1 MLLKVNRYTAYFM
14 NRQIVSLSYVAFA
27 VLVIT
32 IIAFVDLMLTLYPG
46 LRERINMS

>member
-1 MLLKVNRYTAYFM
+1 MGTLISYEAYFM

-32 IIAFVDLMLTLYPG
+32 IIAFVDLVLTLYPS
-46 LRERINMS
+46 LRAHINMS